1 MGLTP
6 PCPWQY
12 QALKAAGGKLGV
24 GGVGSCEVGAQDW
37 GPQGSKGMEEEEVGQ
52 GRSAEQSDSR
62 DWRSGPSHALAS

>member
-1 MGLTP
+1 M
-6 PCPWQY
+6 
-12 QALKAAGGKLGV
+12 